1 MKKNRFKHCLL
12 MLLMLAFSSSVAA
25 QNQQLTAK
33 QLSEKADE
41 ALEKEDYKEALK
53 WIRMAAEKGDL
64 SSQELLSTLLENG
77 DEEFGVEKN
86 EGEALMWLTKAAEA
100 GSASAQMTLARKYE
114 KGKMVAQSYEEAIRW
129 YEKAAKKNEYAIV
142 CLKEIYEKLG
152 SQSDAAGLYNL
163 GKLYHAENAYQE
175 AAKWYRMAAEKGDTD
190 AMNRLGLLHANEKE
204 YTEAVKWYRMA
215 AEKGNA
221 SAMYN
226 LALNYEKG
234 NGVAKDGQEAAKWY
248 RMAAEKGDTDAMDRL
263 GLLHEYKKEYTEAVK
278 WYRMAAEKGNASAM
292 YSMGEM
298 YAKGNGVAK
307 DGQEAAKWY
316 RMAAE
321 KGNAQQRSAEEKRK
335 KIDENITII
344 QGYINKIRDGIVKL
358 EARKDDGYLLKDTEK
373 NVIDFKEK
381 EKEVIAKFDILN
393 KSIQNNKAEEID
405 QQLSS
410 SNQLVSE
417 SAQLVSAISKQRS
430 AEAKQRSAEAK
441 QRSAEAL
448 TSSLKNLVWFFNRYH
463 MKDKEAIPPNE
474 TQEWKNKGK
483 EVFTRCKDINLN
495 YKAIL
500 SKELGDDEKVKEVLK
515 FYGVE

>member
-1 MKKNRFKHCLL
+1 
-12 MLLMLAFSSSVAA
+12 
-25 QNQQLTAK
+25 
-33 QLSEKADE
+33 
-41 ALEKEDYKEALK
+41 
-53 WIRMAAEKGDL
+53 MAAEKGHTSAMYNL
-64 SSQELLSTLLENG
+64 
-77 DEEFGVEKN
+77 
-86 EGEALMWLTKAAEA
+86 AL
-100 GSASAQMTLARKYE
+100 KYE
-114 KGKMVAQSYEEAIRW
+114 DGNGVA
-129 YEKAAKKNEYAIV
+129 K
-142 CLKEIYEKLG
+142 
-152 SQSDAAGLYNL
+152 D
-163 GKLYHAENAYQE
+163 YQE
-175 AAKWYRMAAEKGDTD
+175 AAKWYRMAAEKGNTD
-190 AMNRLGLLHANEKE
+190 AMNRLGLLHANKKE

-248 RMAAEKGDTDAMDRL
+248 RMAAEKG
-263 GLLHEYKKEYTEAVK
+263 
-278 WYRMAAEKGNASAM
+278 
-292 YSMGEM
+292 
-298 YAKGNGVAK
+298 
-307 DGQEAAKWY
+307 
-316 RMAAE
+316 
-321 KGNAQQRSAEEKRK
+321 NAQQRSAEEKRK
-335 KIDENITII
+335 KIDENITKI

-430 AEAKQRSAEAK
+430 AEAQ

>member
-175 AAKWYRMAAEKGDTD
+175 AAKWYRMAAEKGNTD
-190 AMNRLGLLHANEKE
+190 AMNRLGLLHAN
-204 YTEAVKWYRMA
+204 
-215 AEKGNA
+215 
-221 SAMYN
+221 
-226 LALNYEKG
+226 
-234 NGVAKDGQEAAKWY
+234 
-248 RMAAEKGDTDAMDRL
+248 
-263 GLLHEYKKEYTEAVK
+263 KKEYTEAVK
-278 WYRMAAEKGNASAM
+278 WYRMAAEKGHASAM
-292 YSMGEM
+292 FNLALNYE
-298 YAKGNGVAK
+298 KGNGVAK

-344 QGYINKIRDGIVKL
+344 QGFINKIRDGIVKL

-405 QQLSS
+405 KQLSS

-463 MKDKEAIPPNE
+463 MKDKKAIPPNE

-483 EVFTRCKDINLN
+483 EVFTSCKDINLN

>member
-175 AAKWYRMAAEKGDTD
+175 AAKWYRMAAEKDLAS
-190 AMNRLGLLHANEKE
+190 AMFSMGKMYAKGNGVAKD
-204 YTEAVKWYRMA
+204 YQEAVKWYRMA
-215 AEKGNA
+215 AEKGNYN
-221 SAMYN
+221 AMYSMGEMY
-226 LALNYEKG
+226 AEG
-234 NGVAKDGQEAAKWY
+234 NGVAKDGQEAVKWY
-248 RMAAEKGDTDAMDRL
+248 RMAAEKGYALAMYRMGAMYAEGNGVTKD
-263 GLLHEYKKEYTEAVK
+263 GQEAVK
-278 WYRMAAEKGNASAM
+278 WYRMAAEKGNELAM
-292 YSMGEM
+292 YRMGEM
-298 YAKGNGVAK
+298 YAEGNGVAK
-307 DGQEAAKWY
+307 DYQEAVKWY
-316 RMAAE
+316 RMVLEVRKDEFTDMFKIGELYYLRGLTKRGLPDDKKELEGEVVDFDKGDGLNSFAEAQKWFNKVIETCNRISEDAKTPQLGKAAAVMMS
-321 KGNAQQRSAEEKRK
+321 GNAEM
-335 KIDENITII
+335 
-344 QGYINKIRDGIVKL
+344 YLGIVK
-358 EARKDDGYLLKDTEK
+358 
-373 NVIDFKEK
+373 
-381 EKEVIAKFDILN
+381 
-393 KSIQNNKAEEID
+393 
-405 QQLSS
+405 
-410 SNQLVSE
+410 
-417 SAQLVSAISKQRS
+417 
-430 AEAKQRSAEAK
+430 
-441 QRSAEAL
+441 
-448 TSSLKNLVWFFNRYH
+448 
-463 MKDKEAIPPNE
+463 
-474 TQEWKNKGK
+474 
-483 EVFTRCKDINLN
+483 
-495 YKAIL
+495 KAIDRG
-500 SKELGDDEKVKEVLK
+500 K
-515 FYGVE
+515 

>member
-114 KGKMVAQSYEEAIRW
+114 EGKMVAQSYEEAIRW

-175 AAKWYRMAAEKGDTD
+175 AAKWYRMAAEKD
-190 AMNRLGLLHANEKE
+190 L
-204 YTEAVKWYRMA
+204 
-215 AEKGNA
+215 A
-221 SAMYN
+221 SAMF
-226 LALNYEKG
+226 
-234 NGVAKDGQEAAKWY
+234 
-248 RMAAEKGDTDAMDRL
+248 
-263 GLLHEYKKEYTEAVK
+263 
-278 WYRMAAEKGNASAM
+278 
-292 YSMGEM
+292 SMGKM

-307 DGQEAAKWY
+307 DYQEAVKWY
-316 RMAAE
+316 RMVLEVRKDEFTDMFKIGELYYLRGLTKRGLPDDKKELEGEVVDFDKGDGLNSFAEAQKWFNKVIETCNRISEDAKTPQLGKAAAVMMS
-321 KGNAQQRSAEEKRK
+321 GNAEM
-335 KIDENITII
+335 
-344 QGYINKIRDGIVKL
+344 YLGIVK
-358 EARKDDGYLLKDTEK
+358 
-373 NVIDFKEK
+373 
-381 EKEVIAKFDILN
+381 
-393 KSIQNNKAEEID
+393 
-405 QQLSS
+405 
-410 SNQLVSE
+410 
-417 SAQLVSAISKQRS
+417 
-430 AEAKQRSAEAK
+430 
-441 QRSAEAL
+441 
-448 TSSLKNLVWFFNRYH
+448 
-463 MKDKEAIPPNE
+463 
-474 TQEWKNKGK
+474 
-483 EVFTRCKDINLN
+483 
-495 YKAIL
+495 KAIDRG
-500 SKELGDDEKVKEVLK
+500 K
-515 FYGVE
+515 